1 MVNDPAIAMTRYG
14 FTLPL
19 RRDLLLAL
27 TRDFDYRLSKQS
39 EMLRT
44 LRSSV
49 SLIPPGNVY
58 TRVSDSSPLL
68 IVAENGLPLPVDASL
83 IYESDDAS
91 LNTPSRVRIPA
102 KGSITVTMTAD
113 MPDVDRT
120 DISLWLA
127 TPNQQTIS
135 EPINIAVQT
144 RAGIVSVY
152 GVGTIAALAL
162 ILTLLF
168 RLGRREKKSS
178 KKR

>member
-1 MVNDPAIAMTRYG
+1 
-14 FTLPL
+14 
-19 RRDLLLAL
+19 
-27 TRDFDYRLSKQS
+27 
-39 EMLRT
+39 
-44 LRSSV
+44 
-49 SLIPPGNVY
+49 
-58 TRVSDSSPLL
+58 
-68 IVAENGLPLPVDASL
+68 
-83 IYESDDAS
+83 
-91 LNTPSRVRIPA
+91 
-102 KGSITVTMTAD
+102 